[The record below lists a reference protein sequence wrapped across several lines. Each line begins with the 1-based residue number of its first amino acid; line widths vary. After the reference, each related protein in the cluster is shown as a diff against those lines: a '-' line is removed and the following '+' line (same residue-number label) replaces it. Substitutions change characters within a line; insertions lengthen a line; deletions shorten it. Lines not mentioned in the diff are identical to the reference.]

1 MNIIS
6 QLLCCTNNSS
16 RNDAEIDV
24 PLARMPNGVSK
35 TKKFQRERLS
45 LENPQDIPRNG
56 MNEKECNQYNPIR
69 NEELVN
75 YETPD
80 N

>member
-6 QLLCCTNNSS
+6 QLLCCTNSSS

-45 LENPQDIPRNG
+45 LENP
-56 MNEKECNQYNPIR
+56 
-69 NEELVN
+69 
-75 YETPD
+75 
-80 N
+80 